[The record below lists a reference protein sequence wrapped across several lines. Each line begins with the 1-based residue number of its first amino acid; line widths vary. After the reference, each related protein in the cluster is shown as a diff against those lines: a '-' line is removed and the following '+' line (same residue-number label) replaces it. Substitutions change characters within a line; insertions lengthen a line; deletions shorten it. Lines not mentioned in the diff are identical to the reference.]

1 MFWNLI
7 TNIFTQEKDRQQ
19 IEILSRLSVITEISP
34 TVRDFS
40 RTKRQ
45 ILRVNT
51 RSDEN

>member
-7 TNIFTQEKDRQQ
+7 TNIFTQKKDRQL
-19 IEILSRLSVITEISP
+19 IEVLSKLSVITEKSP

-40 RTKRQ
+40 RAKRQ

-51 RSDEN
+51 PSDNN